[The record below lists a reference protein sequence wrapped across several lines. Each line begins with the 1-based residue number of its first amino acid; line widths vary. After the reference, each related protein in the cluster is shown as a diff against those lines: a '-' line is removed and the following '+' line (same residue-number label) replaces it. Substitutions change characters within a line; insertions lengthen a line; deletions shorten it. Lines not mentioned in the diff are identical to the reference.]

1 MSKEKVEQ
9 LLSLLE
15 GIPLYKWEQLKTVID
30 REFKSQANKTQFKK
44 RDTFVKDVV
53 QEFIQ

>member
-1 MSKEKVEQ
+1 MNKEKLEQ

-15 GIPLYKWEQLKTVID
+15 GIPLYEWEQLKIIID
-30 REFKSQANKTQFKK
+30 REFKSQANRTQFQK
-44 RDTFVKDVV
+44 RDTFVKDII